1 MKRSDFLQRFIAIAG
16 YGSFNLQTLIPKRKI
31 YLQQF
36 FVAGFRHY
44 KGMEILLY
52 MEDND
57 LLELRREPQN
67 EHDDCAIALYWQ
79 QEKIGYIP
87 AELNEM
93 LAKLLDAQALPL
105 LGMITHLNREVK
117 PWENVVAAVYFLQDE
132 SVEIPP
138 YANYL
143 KQVAQPVY
151 RTTRKAE
158 NDKLFEQVFDYDNRI
173 VEVSSI
179 TIPSI
184 KKYFEEY
191 YEMNKKRKVM
201 YNGKPHAHVPTDDIY
216 TYMYNVNPV
225 KWVTADDG
233 NKYILIEFIENPA
246 TDSYAL
252 PILTK

>member
-1 MKRSDFLQRFIAIAG
+1 MKRSDFLQRLIAIAG
-16 YGSFNLQTLIPKRKI
+16 FGSFNLQTLIPKRKI

-44 KGMEILLY
+44 KGMEMLPH
-52 MEDND
+52 MEVND
-57 LLELRREPQN
+57 LIELRREPEN

-132 SVEIPP
+132 TVEIP
-138 YANYL
+138 AHAAYL

-151 RTTRKAE
+151 RTSKKAAQ
-158 NDKLFEQVFDYDNRI
+158 DKLFEQVFDYDNRI
-173 VEVSSI
+173 VDVTAI
-179 TIPSI
+179 NIPEI
-184 KKYFEEY
+184 KKHFEQYFSD
-191 YEMNKKRKVM
+191 KKYKVM
-201 YNGKPHAHVPTDDIY
+201 YNGKPHVHVYTDDIY
-216 TYMYNVNPV
+216 AYMYHVNPV

-233 NKYILIEFIENPA
+233 KKYILFEYIENPVS
-246 TDSYAL
+246 D
-252 PILTK
+252 